1 MGLCGC
7 RWRAAGPLTGETD
20 RRRSAAGRGRAPP
33 AVNRRLRA
41 TGRGLEIY
49 AANKS
54 STGRRQ

>member
-1 MGLCGC
+1 MSVEGG
-7 RWRAAGPLTGETD
+7 RAAHRRNGPPAVGCGL
-20 RRRSAAGRGRAPP
+20 RAA